1 MKRIIA
7 IILVAALL
15 VAAYSADIFATDA
28 EAAGPRSS
36 TYISGYSATL
46 STGTQKGEVV
56 LTFFISS
63 GRTDLTKIGI
73 NNIVVYRENGTKV
86 RSVGGSFENGLL
98 KANARSYTSSYS
110 LILTTGESY
119 YMVITFVAG
128 NASGVETRTFTT
140 NVASPH
146 P

>member
-7 IILVAALL
+7 TILLAAFL
-15 VAAYSADIFATDA
+15 VAAYSADIFATDT
-28 EAAGPRSS
+28 EAAEPRSS
-36 TYISGYSATL
+36 AYISGCSATL

-56 LTFFISS
+56 LNFFINSS
-63 GRTDLTKIGI
+63 RTDLTKIGI

-110 LILTTGESY
+110 LILTTSESY